1 MALYAGAMALVG
13 LLAVAALAGEQVGAR
28 GVKSDNPGF
37 ALMGLF
43 GIGFFLN
50 GFIANFLIT
59 RRPRR

>member
-1 MALYAGAMALVG
+1 
-13 LLAVAALAGEQVGAR
+13 LAVAALAGEQVGAR